1 MKANH
6 ERIVNILSANEDSF
20 SKEVLAL
27 VMECMDE
34 NESLRQQKDSLAAY
48 IKEREAETKSP
59 IKVILVGNK
68 DRKRIECKHCTSILE
83 FDKIKDVEEKVD
95 VSIHYFN
102 IFGWF
107 GRKQKYAER
116 RERRYKYITCPV
128 CNCENFIENTLMT
141 QEKENVK

>member
-83 FDKIKDVEEKVD
+83 FDKIKDECSLADADVD
-95 VSIHYFN
+95 IARQWVPILFDGSHRDI
-102 IFGWF
+102 G
-107 GRKQKYAER
+107 KP
-116 RERRYKYITCPV
+116 TL
-128 CNCENFIENTLMT
+128 CNF
-141 QEKENVK
+141 